1 MDKQE
6 SKKEKVRLNLSIPS
20 DVDQQLRELA
30 DHHGL
35 TISGTVSMIMQ
46 QYFDQQKLIQRTEQI
61 PKWFEELA
69 KIREHEKMTTE

>member
-6 SKKEKVRLNLSIPS
+6 LKKDRVRLNLSIPK
-20 DVDQQLRELA
+20 DVDQQLRDLA

-69 KIREHEKMTTE
+69 KIREHENKTTK